1 MSFIHKSTS
10 ANVKRMDKSECDG
23 VIKRA
28 VRNSTDLNVRHE
40 STRLFTRSG
49 TFVLQRG
56 VEEGLHGEVEEL
68 RRKNRLLQE
77 QVKRTKH
84 QPEKPYEEMSAKE
97 QAQVVIFALHTH
109 CCVSKGRSR
118 HTPKPSAPMLYI
130 ETIRYVIKS
139 ILIEL
144 KC

>member
-1 MSFIHKSTS
+1 MSFIHRSTS
-10 ANVKRMDKSECDG
+10 TNVKLMDKSECDG

-97 QAQVVIFALHTH
+97 QAQVVIFAH
-109 CCVSKGRSR
+109 CC
-118 HTPKPSAPMLYI
+118 
-130 ETIRYVIKS
+130 
-139 ILIEL
+139 ILRE
-144 KC
+144 

>member
-1 MSFIHKSTS
+1 MSFIHRSTGAS
-10 ANVKRMDKSECDG
+10 VKRMDKSEGDG
-23 VIKRA
+23 VIKRT
-28 VRNSTDLNVRHE
+28 VRNSTDLNMRHG

-109 CCVSKGRSR
+109 CCIWK
-118 HTPKPSAPMLYI
+118 
-130 ETIRYVIKS
+130 EKS
-139 ILIEL
+139 GDSPNLS
-144 KC
+144 